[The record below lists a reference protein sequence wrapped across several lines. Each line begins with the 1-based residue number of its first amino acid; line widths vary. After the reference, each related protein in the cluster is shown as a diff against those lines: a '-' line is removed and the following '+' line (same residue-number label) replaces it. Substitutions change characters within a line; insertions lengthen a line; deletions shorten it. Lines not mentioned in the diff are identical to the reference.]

1 MADEPK
7 VGIRF
12 EDVQSASGVDLTL
25 IDEQLK
31 LTPTERLRWLE
42 KANAR
47 MNRLRRAA
55 NVHGK
60 EPEVNVFQV
69 KALIESRTI
78 SDQPQ
83 DQEEIRILSR
93 AAGALRQLRI

>member
-1 MADEPK
+1 MAKESE

-31 LTPTERLRWLE
+31 LTPADRLRWLD
-42 KANAR
+42 KANAN

-55 NVHGK
+55 NVR
-60 EPEVNVFQV
+60 P
-69 KALIESRTI
+69 LDT
-78 SDQPQ
+78 D
-83 DQEEIRILSR
+83 D
-93 AAGALRQLRI
+93 

>member
-1 MADEPK
+1 MAKDDQ

-25 IDEQLK
+25 IEEQLK

-42 KANAR
+42 KANAG

-55 NVHGK
+55 NVR
-60 EPEVNVFQV
+60 PLT
-69 KALIESRTI
+69 A
-78 SDQPQ
+78 D
-83 DQEEIRILSR
+83 D
-93 AAGALRQLRI
+93 